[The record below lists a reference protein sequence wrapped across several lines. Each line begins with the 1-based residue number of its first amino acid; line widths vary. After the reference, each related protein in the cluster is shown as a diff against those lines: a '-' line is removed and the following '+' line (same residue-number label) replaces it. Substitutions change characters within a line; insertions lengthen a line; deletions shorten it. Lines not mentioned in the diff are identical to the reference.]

1 VKKSLV
7 ILSREDDEG
16 SRRRRPQPHRDG
28 RRILRSFAVCAAQDD
43 TSEEN
48 AMAALTDKVRA
59 DMTEAMKAQEKE
71 RLSTLRMLQSAL
83 KNEQINVGHELSDEE
98 AMTVIRKAMKQR
110 QDSIE
115 QFTNAGRTEMAE
127 KERVEMEL
135 LKTYLPAELTAEEL
149 ENGIREIIAS
159 TGAQSK
165 KDLGKVMKEATARF
179 KGRVDGKKVQEVV
192 SRLLP

>member
-1 VKKSLV
+1 
-7 ILSREDDEG
+7 
-16 SRRRRPQPHRDG
+16 
-28 RRILRSFAVCAAQDD
+28 
-43 TSEEN
+43 
-48 AMAALTDKVRA
+48 MAALTDKVRA

-135 LKTYLPAELTAEEL
+135 LKTYLPAELSAEEL
-149 ENGIREIIAS
+149 ESGIREIIAS

-179 KGRVDGKKVQEVV
+179 KGRADGKKVQEVV